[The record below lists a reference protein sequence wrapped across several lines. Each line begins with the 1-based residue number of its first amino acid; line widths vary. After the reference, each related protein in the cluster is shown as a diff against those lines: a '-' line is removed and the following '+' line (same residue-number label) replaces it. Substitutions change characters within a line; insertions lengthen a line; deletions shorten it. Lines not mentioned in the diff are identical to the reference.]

1 MSKKTPNAGKQGA
14 AAGSG
19 RTAAAASGA
28 SARSSTSKK
37 ATPRNQK
44 NFYTILGLVAAVFGV
59 FIVYQVTKPE
69 STSQPK
75 FDPSLPL
82 PEASGYM
89 LGSQAAPVPVLEFAD
104 FECPA
109 CANFYAL
116 TEPDVRKLVEAG
128 TISYRFF
135 DFPLPNHAN
144 TWPASNAAACANEQG
159 KFWEMHDALFDGQD
173 QWNGQATKRPKGVF
187 EDYAKRIGL
196 DVGKW
201 EDCYDQQKFLPNIQ
215 ANAKEGERR
224 FVGQTPTFIIGNRL
238 VPGSI
243 SYDKFK
249 AYVDSA
255 LADAKAAPATP
266 LPMGDTA
273 LKKGS

>member
-1 MSKKTPNAGKQGA
+1 MAKKTPQANK
-14 AAGSG
+14 
-19 RTAAAASGA
+19 AASG
-28 SARSSTSKK
+28 RSPNRGSGDGGGKK
-37 ATPRNQK
+37 RPAPRNQK
-44 NFYTILGLVAAVFGV
+44 NFYTLLGLVAAAFGV
-59 FIVYQVTKPE
+59 FIVYQVTKPA
-69 STSQPK
+69 SAGVPK

-82 PEASGYM
+82 PEATGYM
-89 LGSQAAPVPVLEFAD
+89 LGSKTAPVPVLEFAD

-116 TEPDVRKLVEAG
+116 TEPDVRKLVDAG

-135 DFPLPNHAN
+135 DFPLPNHLN

-173 QWNGQATKRPKGVF
+173 KWNGGATKRPKGVF
-187 EDYAKRIGL
+187 EDYAKQIGL
-196 DVGKW
+196 NTGQW
-201 EDCYDQQKFLPNIQ
+201 ETCYDDQKYLPNIQ

-224 FVGQTPTFIIGNRL
+224 FVGQTPTFIIGNRM

-255 LADAKAAPATP
+255 LADAKASPSTP
-266 LPMGDTA
+266 LGGDTA
-273 LKKGS
+273 LKKGQ